1 MGKFGDKILNI
12 LGVESKLG
20 EFLRPAANYTCA
32 SITLGGA
39 GYPIGQFHQQY
50 LAYVEKLDTRQAGLI
65 SLING
70 VWDAF
75 NDPIMGII
83 TDRTKSRYGR
93 HRPYLL
99 FGAIPFA
106 IAYIMRWTSFGLSAG
121 VGADKTGLILYYLIA
136 AIFYSMSYTVM
147 SIPYVSMLP
156 TIAPQYF
163 MRTQYKLVEY
173 MMNSVGQV
181 SSYIFTA
188 LALSGFNVRTAL
200 TGLPTP
206 SADDRGRYMMVGLIL
221 AAWFLWPPML
231 SAIKTKEPSSLGQ
244 VNEPVNWRSL
254 FREYALVFKNR
265 SFRQYF
271 LISLF
276 FSMSRGFYSQ
286 TDQYFMVSVADM
298 YKYFIS
304 LNIVAGIS
312 EFMGSPLNYLLVRY
326 KGKTFCGKLLGPL
339 MVMGL
344 ILNVF
349 IGVDTAPKIKT
360 AIIFVSAILYNFGF
374 SGPGFVDDNIQP
386 DVTDVDE
393 LITGRRREGVVGTFS
408 NLFRKTVSSVM
419 SYIVGAS
426 LKRFGYDPEVKLP
439 SEQSPLT
446 ILGLKLDFAVFPSAL
461 ALLCLIEI
469 WLYTMTKKDHE
480 KIKEV
485 IRQKRETGRV
495 EIDELEKKR
504 IERIAGQ
511 KWEDMWIGS
520 PEPVT

>member
-1 MGKFGDKILNI
+1 MGTFGDKILN
-12 LGVESKLG
+12 LRGVESKLG

-339 MVMGL
+339 MTAGLALNGL
-344 ILNVF
+344 ITPTTSSKV
-349 IGVDTAPKIKT
+349 AT
-360 AIIFVSAILYNFGF
+360 AIIFLSAVCYNFGF
-374 SGPGFVDDNIQP
+374 SGPGFVSENIQP
-386 DVTDVDE
+386 DVIDVDE
-393 LITGRRREGVVGTFS
+393 LMTGENREGVVATFRS
-408 NLFRKTVSSVM
+408 LFSKTISSLI
-419 SYIVGAS
+419 SYVVGAS
-426 LKRFGYDPEVKLP
+426 IKAFGYDVNVTAPAA
-439 SEQSPLT
+439 QSART
-446 ILGLKLDFAVFPSAL
+446 ILGLRLNFVFIPTLLAAL
-461 ALLCLIEI
+461 CTLII
-469 WLYTMTKKDHE
+469 FRFTMTKQDHE
-480 KIKEV
+480 MIKTMIAE
-485 IRQKRETGRV
+485 KRETGTVTATDEQKARV
-495 EIDELEKKR
+495 ER
-504 IERIAGQ
+504 ITGK
-511 KWEDMWIGS
+511 KWETMWIG
-520 PEPVT
+520 T